1 VKDASLTNLCDGT
14 QVTELDNGCRASEAE
29 LSDKEAECLA
39 AQSSFESVFCS
50 WKVELEANCNELD
63 TCHADA
69 VRAYENH
76 VNKTRTL
83 VEKWDVETAALH
95 KILCYCNVWLS
106 DSDDGDNNRSTH
118 NATHFE
124 ACKDQTYMPDTVNY
138 GTPAE
143 KVACDLTSVAN
154 FPGTSGFITHEYSS
168 FLDFVGQVTAC
179 N

>member
-1 VKDASLTNLCDGT
+1 MG
-14 QVTELDNGCRASEAE
+14 
-29 LSDKEAECLA
+29 
-39 AQSSFESVFCS
+39 
-50 WKVELEANCNELD
+50 EANCNELD

-168 FLDFVGQVTAC
+168 FLDFEGCALSYLQQESAALVQRAVVQSFHPSAGER
-179 N
+179 